1 MRRTEA
7 QSRMYNIL
15 NQYLKP
21 NNRAGITQIDVP
33 TTNPAGEETLKRI
46 TTGEEMNEALLPHFQ
61 DHFRQAEPTPFN
73 QELLKTLVGY
83 TAETEFCDKFR
94 DGTADIDSMEVDDDV
109 KIFLKALARNPTDP
123 PTVSSDLTRD
133 QLMTG
138 YKIWPEKTSTS
149 PEGRHLKLLK
159 AWIFKNTEK
168 QPKTD
173 SYVSQCTT

>member
-1 MRRTEA
+1 
-7 QSRMYNIL
+7 
-15 NQYLKP
+15 
-21 NNRAGITQIDVP
+21 
-33 TTNPAGEETLKRI
+33 
-46 TTGEEMNEALLPHFQ
+46 
-61 DHFRQAEPTPFN
+61 
-73 QELLKTLVGY
+73 
-83 TAETEFCDKFR
+83 
-94 DGTADIDSMEVDDDV
+94 MEVDDDV